1 MYIYVCMYIYIYVY
15 IYIYSFP
22 VSSDDKESA
31 YKARDLSLISQVK
44 IIPWRR
50 EWPPTPVFLPGE
62 FHGQTMG
69 S

>member
-1 MYIYVCMYIYIYVY
+1 MLCIYLCIIYIYIS
-15 IYIYSFP
+15 SFP
-22 VSSDDKESA
+22 VSSDDKESVCN
-31 YKARDLSLISQVK
+31 ARDMSLISQVK
-44 IIPWRR
+44 KIPWRR